1 MNNET
6 MIMDLDVL
14 NIHCEKIDSSIELMG
29 IDGTPFKFDDELDR
43 LEFMVKMMFK
53 HSEILKDTRWEIA
66 IA

>member
-14 NIHCEKIDSSIELMG
+14 NIHCDKVDSSAELMG
-29 IDGTPFKFDDELDR
+29 IDNTTFKFDDELDR

-53 HSEILKDTRWEIA
+53 HSEILQDTRWEIA
-66 IA
+66 LA

>member
-29 IDGTPFKFDDELDR
+29 IEGTPFKFDDELDR
-43 LEFMVKMMFK
+43 LEFMVKIMFK
-53 HSEILKDTRWEIA
+53 HSEILQDTRWMIA
-66 IA
+66 EA

>member
-14 NIHCEKIDSSIELMG
+14 NIHCDKVDSSAELMG
-29 IDGTPFKFDDELDR
+29 IDNTPFKFDDELDR

-53 HSEILKDTRWEIA
+53 HSEILQDSRWEIA
-66 IA
+66 LA

>member
-29 IDGTPFKFDDELDR
+29 IEGTPFKFDDELDR

-53 HSEILKDTRWEIA
+53 HLSLIHI
-66 IA
+66 